1 MKENLICQFFSLYE
15 QRINEAL
22 MNPPKI
28 DIDATVGAFAEVFI
42 ESSPAGVITGKNDE
56 EFRQM
61 IPKGHEFYRSIG
73 TTSMKIS
80 SLDVTRLDEFHWMSR
95 VHWDSRYMK
104 ESVETR
110 IEFDVIYFLRMQDL
124 EPKIFAYITG
134 DEQKVLKDHGLLEH
148 S

>member
-1 MKENLICQFFSLYE
+1 
-15 QRINEAL
+15 
-22 MNPPKI
+22 
-28 DIDATVGAFAEVFI
+28 
-42 ESSPAGVITGKNDE
+42 
-56 EFRQM
+56 M

-73 TTSMKIS
+73 TTLMKVS
-80 SLDVTRLDEFHWMSR
+80 SLEVTQLDDLHWMSR

-104 ESVETR
+104 EGVETR

-134 DEQKVLKDHGLLEH
+134 DEQRVLKDHGLLEH